1 MYNVRPVIP
10 RSPEQALLTRL
21 AGANNSHQ
29 IIAGEGIDSYASS
42 EGHVIRLQ
50 EHPKPTY
57 MNYDGIYDKD
67 AGYNIDDVVYVPPGS
82 TTSPGTYVCIKNI
95 PPSQAD
101 YTFFINSIVP
111 AYSNA
116 GSIASNALA
125 NTYRWNQC
133 NNYAPQTSPNTSSF
147 TPTTISGY
155 VIQVSQSFWQ
165 ILGGSGGLNWMSDY
179 KSSASY
185 AVNDVVRVF
194 PTASSSYV
202 DWDNSPLTIGTT
214 DTFTSSSNCPICA
227 GLFICVQPVPTF
239 DERNDYNIAYP
250 IYPEIPLNLQMT
262 APVFSE
268 EGTSSL
274 NANIRYW
281 EAMSPMFAAQLC
293 NNQTMYVNGFLS
305 GSNFNMGWLP
315 YTPE

>member
-1 MYNVRPVIP
+1 MYIRPYP
-10 RSPEQALLTRL
+10 LEHPDNSYLNALGQGVNSNKVV
-21 AGANNSHQ
+21 AGRGIKITSHNNSH
-29 IIAGEGIDSYASS
+29 IIEHNKEYANEKMRFIGNYDFNAEYFVNDVVTISSSISGSSVGTWVCINYVPAGIMTSDLLIGTVAPNIDSY
-42 EGHVIRLQ
+42 G
-50 EHPKPTY
+50 
-57 MNYDGIYDKD
+57 
-67 AGYNIDDVVYVPPGS
+67 
-82 TTSPGTYVCIKNI
+82 
-95 PPSQAD
+95 
-101 YTFFINSIVP
+101 
-111 AYSNA
+111 
-116 GSIASNALA
+116 GSITEDYA
-125 NTYRWNQC
+125 NGYRRA
-133 NNYAPQTSPNTSSF
+133 NNIYYPTTQTF
-147 TPTTISGY
+147 TPIAGVAESYWTVTA
-155 VIQVSQSFWQ
+155 SQSFWQ

-179 KSSASY
+179 ESSASY

-194 PTASSSYV
+194 PNASSSYV

-293 NNQTMYVNGFLS
+293 NNQTMFVNGFLS